1 MKDVVF
7 LKFTDVKSFLVVKEY
22 IYIYIYN
29 RKKGRKDGEVKKPF
43 ASKRYNL

>member
-22 IYIYIYN
+22 IYIYN
-29 RKKGRKDGEVKKPF
+29 RKKGRKDGEVKQHF